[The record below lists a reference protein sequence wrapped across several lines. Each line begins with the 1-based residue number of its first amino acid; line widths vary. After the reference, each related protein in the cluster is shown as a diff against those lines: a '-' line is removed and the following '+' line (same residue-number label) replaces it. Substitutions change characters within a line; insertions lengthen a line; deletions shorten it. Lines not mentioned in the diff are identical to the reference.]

1 MTKSLEIDA
10 KEISTK
16 TYKIL
21 TETIARTIRPNAR
34 AMPDRTVK
42 GLSLHPKQRNGRGY
56 WYFIYKSPVTK
67 RRVEMVIGHYP
78 DMAIAE
84 AREVAMAAVKLKRN
98 GIDPKMARD
107 AQKAAT
113 AQESAIPTFE
123 TAARSYIDQ
132 KKAGWRNHKH
142 EGQWSSTLETYVFP
156 QLGNRKVDTLS
167 TEDFRR
173 V

>member
-10 KEISTK
+10 KEISSQK
-16 TYKIL
+16 YKIL

-67 RRVEMVIGHYP
+67 KRVEMVIGHYP

-84 AREVAMAAVKLKRN
+84 AREVAMEAVKLKRN

-107 AQKAAT
+107 AQKAAI

-142 EGQWSSTLETYVFP
+142 EGQWS
-156 QLGNRKVDTLS
+156 
-167 TEDFRR
+167 
-173 V
+173 